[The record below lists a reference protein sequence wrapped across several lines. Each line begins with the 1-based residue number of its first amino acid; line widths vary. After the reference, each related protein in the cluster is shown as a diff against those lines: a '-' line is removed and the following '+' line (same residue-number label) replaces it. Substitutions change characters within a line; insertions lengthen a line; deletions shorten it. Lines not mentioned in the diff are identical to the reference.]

1 MRGCRSLYASQR
13 GEAMNQVTVIA
24 EAGVNHNG
32 SLGRAIEMIDVAAD
46 IGVDVVKF
54 QTFNAEALVTRSA
67 PKADYQKE
75 TTEESE
81 TQLEMLRA
89 LELDVHAHRTL
100 IQRCAEKGVKF
111 LSTPFDLGSL
121 DLLANELNVATL
133 KVGSGEL
140 TNAPLLHACA
150 KAGRDLILS
159 TGMATLDEVET
170 MLGVVAHGY
179 LGESMPS
186 EKAFEEAFESEA
198 GKAVL
203 KSRVKLLHCTSSYP
217 TPDVDV
223 NLRAIETLRS
233 KFGLP
238 VGFSDHS
245 EGIAHAIASVA
256 MGACIIEKHY
266 TLDKELP
273 GPDHKAS
280 ATPEELSAFVEG
292 VRRVSTGL
300 GDGTKEPRPA
310 EISNMAIGRKSLVAS
325 KPIVAG
331 EIFTTE
337 NLTVKRPGTGLRPE
351 LYWSLLGTHA
361 ARAYAADDLI
371 VQ

>member
-1 MRGCRSLYASQR
+1 MSH
-13 GEAMNQVTVIA
+13 VTVIA

-32 SLGRAIEMIDVAAD
+32 SLERAVEMVDVAAD

-54 QTFNAEALVTRSA
+54 QTFKADALVTRSA

-75 TTEESE
+75 TTAASES
-81 TQLEMLRA
+81 QLEMLRA

-100 IQRCAEKGVKF
+100 IQRCDEKGVQF

-121 DLLANELNVATL
+121 DLLSSALGVTTL
-133 KVGSGEL
+133 KIGSGEM

-150 KAGRDLILS
+150 RAGRDLILS
-159 TGMATLDEVET
+159 TGMATLDEVKV

-179 LGESMPS
+179 LS
-186 EKAFEEAFESEA
+186 EGAPGQTAFEEAFESA
-198 GKAVL
+198 QGQAVL

-217 TPDVDV
+217 TPDRDV
-223 NLRAIETLRS
+223 NLRAIETLRTA
-233 KFGLP
+233 FGLP

-245 EGIAHAIASVA
+245 TGIAHAIASVA
-256 MGACIIEKHY
+256 LGACIIEKHY
-266 TLDKELP
+266 TLDKDLP

-280 ATPEELSAFVEG
+280 ATPAELTDLVDG
-292 VRRVSTGL
+292 VRRVSAGL
-300 GDGTKEPRPA
+300 GDGCKEPQPA

-325 KPIVAG
+325 APINAG
-331 EIFTTE
+331 DVFTTE
-337 NLTVKRPGTGLRPE
+337 NLTVKRPGTGMRPE

-361 ARAYAADDLI
+361 ARAYAPDDLI
-371 VQ
+371 SQ

>member
-1 MRGCRSLYASQR
+1 
-13 GEAMNQVTVIA
+13 MNHVTVIA

-32 SLGRAIEMIDVAAD
+32 SLERAIEMIDVAAD

-81 TQLEMLRA
+81 TQLDMLRA

-100 IQRCAEKGVKF
+100 IQRCAEKGVQF

-159 TGMATLDEVET
+159 TGMATLDEVQT
-170 MLGVVAHGY
+170 MLGVVAHGF
-179 LGESMPS
+179 LGESSPS
-186 EKAFEEAFESEA
+186 EKAFKEAFESDA

-217 TPDVDV
+217 TPDGDV
-223 NLRAIETLRS
+223 NLRAIETLRA
-233 KFGLP
+233 KFDLP

-245 EGIAHAIASVA
+245 GGIVHAIASVA

-266 TLDKELP
+266 TLDKDLP

-280 ATPEELSAFVEG
+280 ATPEELSDLVDG
-292 VRRVSTGL
+292 IRRVSAGL
-300 GDGTKEPRPA
+300 GDGCKEPQPA

-325 KPIVAG
+325 TPINAG
-331 EIFTTE
+331 DVFTTE
-337 NLTVKRPGTGLRPE
+337 NLTVKRPGTGMRPE

-361 ARAYAADDLI
+361 ARAYAPDDMI
-371 VQ
+371 TQ

>member
-1 MRGCRSLYASQR
+1 MTH
-13 GEAMNQVTVIA
+13 VTIIA

-32 SLGRAIEMIDVAAD
+32 SLERAIEMVDVAAG

-54 QTFNAEALVTRSA
+54 QTFNSEALVTHSA

-75 TTEESE
+75 TTAATE

-89 LELDVHAHRTL
+89 LELDAGAHRTL
-100 IQRCAEKGVKF
+100 IQRCGEKGVRF

-121 DLLANELNVATL
+121 DLLVNDLNLSVL
-133 KVGSGEL
+133 KIGSGEL
-140 TNAPLLHACA
+140 TNAPLLHASA

-179 LGESMPS
+179 VAECPPGQS
-186 EKAFEEAFESEA
+186 AFSDAYQSEA
-198 GKAVL
+198 GQAALKA
-203 KSRVKLLHCTSSYP
+203 RVTLLHCTSSYP
-217 TPDVDV
+217 TPDIDV
-223 NLRAIETLRS
+223 NLSAIETLRA

-245 EGIAHAIASVA
+245 EGTVHSIASVA
-256 MGACIIEKHY
+256 LGASIIEKHY
-266 TLDKELP
+266 TLDKALP

-280 ATPEELSAFVEG
+280 ATPNELEELVQG
-292 VRRVSTGL
+292 VRRVSAGL
-300 GDGTKEPRPA
+300 GDGCKEPRPA
-310 EISNMAIGRKSLVAS
+310 ELSNMAIGRKSLVART
-325 KPIVAG
+325 PIGAG
-331 EIFTTE
+331 DVFTAE
-337 NLTVKRPGTGLRPE
+337 NLTVKRPGTGLAPE

>member
-1 MRGCRSLYASQR
+1 MSH
-13 GEAMNQVTVIA
+13 VTVIA

-32 SLGRAIEMIDVAAD
+32 SLDRAIEMVDVAAD

-54 QTFNAEALVTRSA
+54 QTFNADALVTRGA

-75 TTEESE
+75 TTGETES
-81 TQLEMLRA
+81 QLEMLRA

-100 IQRCAEKGVKF
+100 IQRCDEKGVQF

-121 DLLANELNVATL
+121 DLLSNELGVTTL
-133 KVGSGEL
+133 KIGSGEL

-150 KAGRDLILS
+150 RAGRDLILS
-159 TGMATLDEVET
+159 TGMATLDEVKV

-179 LGESMPS
+179 LS
-186 EKAFEEAFESEA
+186 EDAPGQTAFEEAYESA
-198 GKAVL
+198 QGQAVL

-217 TPDVDV
+217 TPDGDV
-223 NLRAIETLRS
+223 NLRAIETLRAT
-233 KFGLP
+233 FGLP

-256 MGACIIEKHY
+256 LNACIIEKHY
-266 TLDKELP
+266 TLDKDLP

-280 ATPEELSAFVEG
+280 ATPKELRDLVEG
-292 VRRVSTGL
+292 VRRVSAGL
-300 GDGTKEPRPA
+300 GDGCKEPQPA

-325 KPIVAG
+325 VPINAG
-331 EIFTTE
+331 DVFTTE
-337 NLTVKRPGTGLRPE
+337 NLTVKRPGTGMRPE

-361 ARAYAADDLI
+361 ARTYAPDDLI
-371 VQ
+371 TQ